1 MSSSTNQTSS
11 DSKKQSTDDIEKLL
25 NREASAFQREVEVE
39 RILKAF
45 KLNAYDILDLDV
57 AATPEDIKKKYRQL
71 SLFIHPDKAQ
81 HARAPEAF
89 DILKKAESELSDK
102 NKREEL
108 DAIMNQARIE
118 ILKSYNLPTNL
129 AHNDPSL
136 RDIVEPSFR
145 VRVRARA
152 KDILIEE
159 EVRRRKAIRLNLA
172 NEGLEARKKDEEVA
186 SRKRKVEEDK
196 QWEENRE
203 QRVDSWRSFASNKDG
218 RKKKKSKV
226 IPIKFTHPSP
236 TGTRTYSVVDS
247 FCFLS
252 NHGCI
257 NHSAGIYWFKDQVS
271 NFARYDRAATSKT
284 FVFSKVCCRHHLSTT
299 DRVSACFPA
308 YISLVSNLWVRSTSG
323 TL

>member
-226 IPIKFTHPSP
+226 AIL
-236 TGTRTYSVVDS
+236 G
-247 FCFLS
+247 
-252 NHGCI
+252 
-257 NHSAGIYWFKDQVS
+257 
-271 NFARYDRAATSKT
+271 
-284 FVFSKVCCRHHLSTT
+284 
-299 DRVSACFPA
+299 
-308 YISLVSNLWVRSTSG
+308 
-323 TL
+323 